1 MGLFGKDEPEEATV
15 NGKPFKCQV
24 CSNDRFWQKEA
35 VVHGGVAS
43 FMNIEWA
50 APRAAL
56 LVCGTCGYV
65 HWFMPDAG

>member
-15 NGKPFKCQV
+15 AGNPFKCQV
-24 CSNDRFWQKEA
+24 CGNARFWQKEA
-35 VVHGGVAS
+35 VVHGGLAS
-43 FMNIEWA
+43 FMNVEWA

-56 LVCGTCGYV
+56 LVCSACGYV

>member
-1 MGLFGKDEPEEATV
+1 MGLFGKDEAEEATV
-15 NGKPFKCQV
+15 NGKPFACQV
-24 CSNDRFWQKEA
+24 CANPTFWQKEA

-50 APRAAL
+50 SPRAAL
-56 LVCGTCGYV
+56 LVCSRCGYV